1 MDVFDLSGKTAIVTG
16 GNQGIGFA
24 IARGL
29 AKTGAT
35 VIIANRRESE
45 GKMAAETLKKEG
57 FNAMAIPT
65 DVSSKSSVASL
76 VSKVANKFGEID
88 ILVNNAGVIVRKAV
102 EDIEE
107 EEWDRIID
115 INLKGLFLCCQLVGK
130 EMIKRKKGKI
140 INISSNITQRLQYNR
155 SVYAAS
161 KAGVSHLTRALALE
175 WSKYNINV
183 NAIGPGVT
191 ITDINKKHF
200 EEHPEEL
207 ETFVSGIPKGR
218 AGSPDDYVVAAL
230 FLASDAS
237 DYLVGQTLIMDG
249 GMTLL

>member
-1 MDVFDLSGKTAIVTG
+1 MPP
-16 GNQGIGFA
+16 
-24 IARGL
+24 
-29 AKTGAT
+29 
-35 VIIANRRESE
+35 
-45 GKMAAETLKKEG
+45 AACRD
-57 FNAMAIPT
+57 MPP
-65 DVSSKSSVASL
+65 
-76 VSKVANKFGEID
+76 
-88 ILVNNAGVIVRKAV
+88 
-102 EDIEE
+102 
-107 EEWDRIID
+107 
-115 INLKGLFLCCQLVGK
+115 C
-130 EMIKRKKGKI
+130 
-140 INISSNITQRLQYNR
+140 R

-249 GMTLL
+249 SMTLL